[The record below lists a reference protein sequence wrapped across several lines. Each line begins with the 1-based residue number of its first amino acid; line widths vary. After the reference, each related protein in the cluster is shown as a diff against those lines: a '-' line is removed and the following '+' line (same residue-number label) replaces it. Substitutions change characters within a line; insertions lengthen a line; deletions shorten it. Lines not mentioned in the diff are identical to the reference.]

1 MRAPVRRRSDDR
13 IDALRRLPLFAG
25 LSDKR
30 LAWATTMVD
39 PFEVAPGAVLVNE
52 GAYGK
57 HVFVIVSGSASVTVG
72 AESLPPVG
80 PGDVIGEMGV
90 LDHAPRAATVT
101 AATPMELLAID
112 QLTFTDL
119 LREPGVARRIMQG
132 MAERLRRADRR
143 TARV

>member
-1 MRAPVRRRSDDR
+1 
-13 IDALRRLPLFAG
+13 
-25 LSDKR
+25 
-30 LAWATTMVD
+30 
-39 PFEVAPGAVLVNE
+39 
-52 GAYGK
+52 
-57 HVFVIVSGSASVTVG
+57 
-72 AESLPPVG
+72 
-80 PGDVIGEMGV
+80 MGV

-143 TARV
+143 TSRV